1 MKIYTKTGDAGET
14 SLFGG
19 RRVAKTS
26 KRIEAYGT
34 VDELNASLGVA
45 TAAASD
51 EKIVALLDEL
61 QKDCFVVGA
70 DLATPLDDT
79 HTIQRMGAEDVARLE
94 RHIDELDA
102 ELPALANFILPGG
115 TACAAALHLART
127 ICRRAERR
135 VCELEQEGSINADTR
150 VYLNRLS
157 DLLFVMARI
166 TNLREG
172 KTEHI
177 WSELL

>member
-34 VDELNASLGVA
+34 VDELNASLGVV
-45 TAAASD
+45 AAACTD
-51 EKIVALLDEL
+51 EEMLALLREL

-70 DLATPLDDT
+70 DLATPLNDP
-79 HTIQRMGAEDVARLE
+79 HTVQRVTAEDVTRLE

-102 ELPALANFILPGG
+102 ELAPLTHFILPRG
-115 TACAAALHLART
+115 TPCAAALHLART

-135 VCELEQEGSINADTR
+135 VCEMEQEGSINPDTR
-150 VYLNRLS
+150 IYLNRLS
-157 DLLFVMARI
+157 DLLFVMARVV
-166 TNLREG
+166 NLRAG
-172 KTEHI
+172 KDETI
-177 WSELL
+177 WEA

>member
-19 RRVAKTS
+19 KRVSKTS

-34 VDELNASLGVA
+34 VDELNAQLGVA
-45 TAAASD
+45 AAACAD
-51 EKIVALLDEL
+51 DRLRALLREL

-70 DLATPLDDT
+70 DLATPL
-79 HTIQRMGAEDVARLE
+79 EDAHHMHRVSASDSARLE
-94 RHIDELDA
+94 RHIDTLDA
-102 ELPALANFILPGG
+102 ELAPLKHFILPGG
-115 TACAAALHLART
+115 TPCAAALHLART

-157 DLLFVMARI
+157 DLLFVMARV
-166 TNLREG
+166 TNLRAG
-172 KTEHI
+172 KQETI
-177 WSELL
+177 WES